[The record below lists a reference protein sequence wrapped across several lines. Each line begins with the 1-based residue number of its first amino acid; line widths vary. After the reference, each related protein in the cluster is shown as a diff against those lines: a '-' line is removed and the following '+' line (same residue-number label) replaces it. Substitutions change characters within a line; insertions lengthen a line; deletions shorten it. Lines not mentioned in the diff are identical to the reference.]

1 MIPARNA
8 TSPRSFRDGITE
20 AEGAV
25 KLRGIIS
32 DGGDFAAA
40 AEKEP
45 ADAVIERGEER
56 GLSIVVERRIAGEA
70 GVRHGGV
77 IDGAGWSAIAR
88 IGPIDGGIADD
99 AFSDEGADARSIQHW
114 PRVHEIKIARVARAG
129 NPGNRTAVAA
139 EDAFAADVLQAG
151 FEAHLAGTVDGG
163 RAKRLKRSSIA
174 IAVNAPPSPRKM
186 PDLPLLRLALNATE
200 PTLLMTGTSKP
211 NDRRCR
217 R

>member
-1 MIPARNA
+1 MPSPVEAELSSGSSVLVPARNA

-20 AEGAV
+20 AEGAD

-40 AEKEP
+40 AEKEL

-70 GVRHGGV
+70 GVRCGGV

-88 IGPIDGGIADD
+88 IGSIDGGI
-99 AFSDEGADARSIQHW
+99 ADARSIQHW
-114 PRVHEIKIARVARAG
+114 PRVHEIEIARVARAG
-129 NPGNRTAVAA
+129 NPGNRTAIAA

-151 FEAHLAGTVDGG
+151 FEAHLAGTVCCGALNVTVPTLLMTDGG

-174 IAVNAPPSPRKM
+174 IQ
-186 PDLPLLRLALNATE
+186 
-200 PTLLMTGTSKP
+200 
-211 NDRRCR
+211 
-217 R
+217 